1 MKRILIVEDEPDI
14 QELLRAY
21 LEDAGYQTAVAGDG
35 VAALALFGGQP
46 FDLVLLDLML
56 PKIDGFGVCELI
68 RQQSQVPILMLTA
81 LDGEESQ
88 LRGFGMD
95 IDDYVT
101 KPFSI
106 PVLLEKIRVILRRRG
121 NTGEDSRLRYR
132 DLTLDLDTRE
142 ALLDGQLLDLT
153 AREFE
158 LLHTF
163 LAAPGRV
170 FTREMLLAKLWGY
183 DFYGDERV
191 VDSHIKNL
199 RHKLG
204 RNYIETV
211 RGWGTVLRKRI
222 AESLTARIFL
232 ITAGILLSAGVITF
246 SFIAWASPSTYTAV
260 VNDDLTAQVD
270 ALAGK
275 LADTSPE
282 DCGALLDEFVL
293 ASGANAMLMGPDGQ
307 LVDTGARL
315 TVQAVYEAT
324 VVTTS
329 EPQSTVNYH
338 SREIREGDAVAVTL
352 SEQATIT
359 AEVTFAGRSESYT
372 LYVTPRVEAENLAV
386 RVLVQIAPWLLLV
399 LLVFSLLGAF
409 FYSRYITRPIV
420 RMSGIAG
427 RMAELDFHWV
437 CGEKRRDEIGKLGR
451 SLDRL
456 ACRLDAALTDL
467 ESANRAL
474 QGEVERERE
483 LDRQRMA
490 FFIAASHE
498 LKTPVTI
505 LKGQLSGMLE
515 GVGVYRDRDR
525 YLLRS
530 LQVTGRM
537 EALVREML
545 AISRMESGAAELKRA
560 PVELAALLER
570 QLALDAPLLEQRG
583 QRLVRALA
591 PGVTILGDASLLGKA
606 VGNLLSNAALHSP
619 EKAEI
624 RVWCGRLDGRPA
636 LRVENTGAQISKEAL
651 PHLFEA
657 FYRAEGSRNRA
668 SGGSGLGLYLVRAIL
683 DRHGAACT
691 LENTKDGVRAEV
703 IFPAEP
709 PALRG

>member
-1 MKRILIVEDEPDI
+1 M
-14 QELLRAY
+14 
-21 LEDAGYQTAVAGDG
+21 
-35 VAALALFGGQP
+35 
-46 FDLVLLDLML
+46 
-56 PKIDGFGVCELI
+56 
-68 RQQSQVPILMLTA
+68 
-81 LDGEESQ
+81 
-88 LRGFGMD
+88 
-95 IDDYVT
+95 
-101 KPFSI
+101 
-106 PVLLEKIRVILRRRG
+106 
-121 NTGEDSRLRYR
+121 
-132 DLTLDLDTRE
+132 
-142 ALLDGQLLDLT
+142 
-153 AREFE
+153 
-158 LLHTF
+158 
-163 LAAPGRV
+163 
-170 FTREMLLAKLWGY
+170 
-183 DFYGDERV
+183 
-191 VDSHIKNL
+191 
-199 RHKLG
+199 
-204 RNYIETV
+204 
-211 RGWGTVLRKRI
+211 LRKRI

-270 ALAGK
+270 ALVGK

-293 ASGANAMLMGPDGQ
+293 ASGANVMLMGPDGQ

-324 VVTTS
+324 VVTAS

-338 SREIREGDAVAVTL
+338 SQEIREGDAVAVTL

-372 LYVTPRVEAENLAV
+372 LCVTPRVEAENLAV

-437 CGEKRRDEIGKLGR
+437 CGERRRDEIGKLGR

-490 FFIAASHE
+490 FFNAASHE

-591 PGVTILGDASLLGKA
+591 PGVTVLGDASLLGKA

-636 LRVENTGAQISKEAL
+636 LRVENTEAQISKEAL

>member
-1 MKRILIVEDEPDI
+1 M
-14 QELLRAY
+14 
-21 LEDAGYQTAVAGDG
+21 
-35 VAALALFGGQP
+35 
-46 FDLVLLDLML
+46 
-56 PKIDGFGVCELI
+56 
-68 RQQSQVPILMLTA
+68 
-81 LDGEESQ
+81 
-88 LRGFGMD
+88 
-95 IDDYVT
+95 
-101 KPFSI
+101 
-106 PVLLEKIRVILRRRG
+106 
-121 NTGEDSRLRYR
+121 
-132 DLTLDLDTRE
+132 
-142 ALLDGQLLDLT
+142 
-153 AREFE
+153 
-158 LLHTF
+158 
-163 LAAPGRV
+163 
-170 FTREMLLAKLWGY
+170 
-183 DFYGDERV
+183 
-191 VDSHIKNL
+191 
-199 RHKLG
+199 
-204 RNYIETV
+204 
-211 RGWGTVLRKRI
+211 LRKRI

-338 SREIREGDAVAVTL
+338 SQEIRKGDAVAVTL

-437 CGEKRRDEIGKLGR
+437 CGERRRDEIGKLGR

-490 FFIAASHE
+490 FFNAASHE

-591 PGVTILGDASLLGKA
+591 PGVTVLGDASLLGKA

>member
-1 MKRILIVEDEPDI
+1 M
-14 QELLRAY
+14 
-21 LEDAGYQTAVAGDG
+21 
-35 VAALALFGGQP
+35 
-46 FDLVLLDLML
+46 
-56 PKIDGFGVCELI
+56 
-68 RQQSQVPILMLTA
+68 
-81 LDGEESQ
+81 
-88 LRGFGMD
+88 
-95 IDDYVT
+95 
-101 KPFSI
+101 
-106 PVLLEKIRVILRRRG
+106 
-121 NTGEDSRLRYR
+121 
-132 DLTLDLDTRE
+132 
-142 ALLDGQLLDLT
+142 
-153 AREFE
+153 
-158 LLHTF
+158 
-163 LAAPGRV
+163 
-170 FTREMLLAKLWGY
+170 
-183 DFYGDERV
+183 
-191 VDSHIKNL
+191 
-199 RHKLG
+199 
-204 RNYIETV
+204 
-211 RGWGTVLRKRI
+211 LRKRI

-293 ASGANAMLMGPDGQ
+293 TSGANAMLMGPDGQ

-324 VVTTS
+324 VVTAS

-359 AEVTFAGRSESYT
+359 AEVTFADRSESYT

-490 FFIAASHE
+490 FFNAASHE

-591 PGVTILGDASLLGKA
+591 PGVTVLGDASLLGKA

>member
-1 MKRILIVEDEPDI
+1 M
-14 QELLRAY
+14 
-21 LEDAGYQTAVAGDG
+21 
-35 VAALALFGGQP
+35 
-46 FDLVLLDLML
+46 
-56 PKIDGFGVCELI
+56 
-68 RQQSQVPILMLTA
+68 
-81 LDGEESQ
+81 
-88 LRGFGMD
+88 
-95 IDDYVT
+95 
-101 KPFSI
+101 
-106 PVLLEKIRVILRRRG
+106 
-121 NTGEDSRLRYR
+121 
-132 DLTLDLDTRE
+132 
-142 ALLDGQLLDLT
+142 
-153 AREFE
+153 
-158 LLHTF
+158 
-163 LAAPGRV
+163 
-170 FTREMLLAKLWGY
+170 
-183 DFYGDERV
+183 
-191 VDSHIKNL
+191 
-199 RHKLG
+199 
-204 RNYIETV
+204 
-211 RGWGTVLRKRI
+211 LRKRI

-293 ASGANAMLMGPDGQ
+293 ASGANVMLMGPDGQ

-315 TVQAVYEAT
+315 TVQAVYETT

-338 SREIREGDAVAVTL
+338 SQEIREGDAVAVTL

-372 LYVTPRVEAENLAV
+372 LCVTPRVEAENLAV

-437 CGEKRRDEIGKLGR
+437 CGERRRDEIGKLGR

-490 FFIAASHE
+490 FFNAASHE

-591 PGVTILGDASLLGKA
+591 PGVTVLGDASLLGKA

-636 LRVENTGAQISKEAL
+636 LWVENTGAQISKEAL

>member
-1 MKRILIVEDEPDI
+1 M
-14 QELLRAY
+14 
-21 LEDAGYQTAVAGDG
+21 
-35 VAALALFGGQP
+35 
-46 FDLVLLDLML
+46 
-56 PKIDGFGVCELI
+56 
-68 RQQSQVPILMLTA
+68 
-81 LDGEESQ
+81 
-88 LRGFGMD
+88 
-95 IDDYVT
+95 
-101 KPFSI
+101 
-106 PVLLEKIRVILRRRG
+106 
-121 NTGEDSRLRYR
+121 
-132 DLTLDLDTRE
+132 
-142 ALLDGQLLDLT
+142 
-153 AREFE
+153 
-158 LLHTF
+158 
-163 LAAPGRV
+163 
-170 FTREMLLAKLWGY
+170 
-183 DFYGDERV
+183 
-191 VDSHIKNL
+191 
-199 RHKLG
+199 
-204 RNYIETV
+204 
-211 RGWGTVLRKRI
+211 
-222 AESLTARIFL
+222 
-232 ITAGILLSAGVITF
+232 
-246 SFIAWASPSTYTAV
+246 
-260 VNDDLTAQVD
+260 
-270 ALAGK
+270 GK

-324 VVTTS
+324 VVTAS

-437 CGEKRRDEIGKLGR
+437 CGERRRDEIGKLGR

-490 FFIAASHE
+490 FFNAASHE

-591 PGVTILGDASLLGKA
+591 PGVTVLGDASLLGKA

-668 SGGSGLGLYLVRAIL
+668 SGGSGLGLYLVKMIL
-683 DRHGAACT
+683 ARHGAECT
-691 LENTKDGVRAEV
+691 IENTRDGVRAAVRFETDAV
-703 IFPAEP
+703 SGLTAGDMI
-709 PALRG
+709 G

>member
-1 MKRILIVEDEPDI
+1 M
-14 QELLRAY
+14 
-21 LEDAGYQTAVAGDG
+21 
-35 VAALALFGGQP
+35 
-46 FDLVLLDLML
+46 
-56 PKIDGFGVCELI
+56 
-68 RQQSQVPILMLTA
+68 
-81 LDGEESQ
+81 
-88 LRGFGMD
+88 
-95 IDDYVT
+95 
-101 KPFSI
+101 
-106 PVLLEKIRVILRRRG
+106 
-121 NTGEDSRLRYR
+121 
-132 DLTLDLDTRE
+132 
-142 ALLDGQLLDLT
+142 
-153 AREFE
+153 
-158 LLHTF
+158 
-163 LAAPGRV
+163 
-170 FTREMLLAKLWGY
+170 
-183 DFYGDERV
+183 
-191 VDSHIKNL
+191 
-199 RHKLG
+199 
-204 RNYIETV
+204 
-211 RGWGTVLRKRI
+211 LRKRI

-270 ALAGK
+270 ALVGK

-293 ASGANAMLMGPDGQ
+293 ASGANVMLMGPDGQ

-329 EPQSTVNYH
+329 QPQSTVNYH
-338 SREIREGDAVAVTL
+338 SQEIREGDAVAVTL

-399 LLVFSLLGAF
+399 LLAFSLLGAF

-437 CGEKRRDEIGKLGR
+437 CGERRRDEIGKLGR

-490 FFIAASHE
+490 FFNAASHE

-537 EALVREML
+537 EVLVREML

-591 PGVTILGDASLLGKA
+591 PGVTVLGDASLLGKA

>member
-1 MKRILIVEDEPDI
+1 M
-14 QELLRAY
+14 
-21 LEDAGYQTAVAGDG
+21 
-35 VAALALFGGQP
+35 
-46 FDLVLLDLML
+46 
-56 PKIDGFGVCELI
+56 
-68 RQQSQVPILMLTA
+68 
-81 LDGEESQ
+81 
-88 LRGFGMD
+88 
-95 IDDYVT
+95 
-101 KPFSI
+101 
-106 PVLLEKIRVILRRRG
+106 
-121 NTGEDSRLRYR
+121 
-132 DLTLDLDTRE
+132 
-142 ALLDGQLLDLT
+142 
-153 AREFE
+153 
-158 LLHTF
+158 
-163 LAAPGRV
+163 
-170 FTREMLLAKLWGY
+170 
-183 DFYGDERV
+183 
-191 VDSHIKNL
+191 
-199 RHKLG
+199 
-204 RNYIETV
+204 
-211 RGWGTVLRKRI
+211 LRKRI

-270 ALAGK
+270 ALVGK

-315 TVQAVYEAT
+315 TVQAVYETT
-324 VVTTS
+324 VVTAS

-338 SREIREGDAVAVTL
+338 SQEIREEDTVAVTL

-399 LLVFSLLGAF
+399 RRVCSLLGAF
-409 FYSRYITRPIV
+409 FYSRDIPRAIV

-427 RMAELDFHWV
+427 RLAELDFHWV
-437 CGEKRRDEIGKLGR
+437 CGERRRDEIGKLGR

-490 FFIAASHE
+490 FFNAASHE

-505 LKGQLSGMLE
+505 LNGQLSGMLE

-545 AISRMESGAAELKRA
+545 AVSRMESGAAELKRA

-591 PGVTILGDASLLGKA
+591 PGVIVLGDASLLGKA

-668 SGGSGLGLYLVRAIL
+668 SCGSGLGLYLVRAIL
-683 DRHGAACT
+683 DSHGAACT

>member
-1 MKRILIVEDEPDI
+1 M
-14 QELLRAY
+14 
-21 LEDAGYQTAVAGDG
+21 
-35 VAALALFGGQP
+35 
-46 FDLVLLDLML
+46 
-56 PKIDGFGVCELI
+56 
-68 RQQSQVPILMLTA
+68 
-81 LDGEESQ
+81 
-88 LRGFGMD
+88 
-95 IDDYVT
+95 
-101 KPFSI
+101 
-106 PVLLEKIRVILRRRG
+106 
-121 NTGEDSRLRYR
+121 
-132 DLTLDLDTRE
+132 
-142 ALLDGQLLDLT
+142 
-153 AREFE
+153 
-158 LLHTF
+158 
-163 LAAPGRV
+163 
-170 FTREMLLAKLWGY
+170 
-183 DFYGDERV
+183 
-191 VDSHIKNL
+191 
-199 RHKLG
+199 
-204 RNYIETV
+204 
-211 RGWGTVLRKRI
+211 LRKRI

-293 ASGANAMLMGPDGQ
+293 ASGANVMLMGPDGQ

-338 SREIREGDAVAVTL
+338 SQEIREGDAVAVTL

-490 FFIAASHE
+490 FFNAASHE

-591 PGVTILGDASLLGKA
+591 PGVTVLGDASLLGKA

>member
-1 MKRILIVEDEPDI
+1 M
-14 QELLRAY
+14 
-21 LEDAGYQTAVAGDG
+21 
-35 VAALALFGGQP
+35 
-46 FDLVLLDLML
+46 
-56 PKIDGFGVCELI
+56 
-68 RQQSQVPILMLTA
+68 
-81 LDGEESQ
+81 
-88 LRGFGMD
+88 
-95 IDDYVT
+95 
-101 KPFSI
+101 
-106 PVLLEKIRVILRRRG
+106 
-121 NTGEDSRLRYR
+121 
-132 DLTLDLDTRE
+132 
-142 ALLDGQLLDLT
+142 
-153 AREFE
+153 
-158 LLHTF
+158 
-163 LAAPGRV
+163 
-170 FTREMLLAKLWGY
+170 
-183 DFYGDERV
+183 
-191 VDSHIKNL
+191 
-199 RHKLG
+199 
-204 RNYIETV
+204 
-211 RGWGTVLRKRI
+211 LRKRI

-293 ASGANAMLMGPDGQ
+293 ASGASAMLMGPDGQ

-338 SREIREGDAVAVTL
+338 SREIREGGAVAVTL

-372 LYVTPRVEAENLAV
+372 LYVTPRVEGENLAV

-437 CGEKRRDEIGKLGR
+437 CGERRRDEIGKLGR

-490 FFIAASHE
+490 FFNAASHE

-591 PGVTILGDASLLGKA
+591 PGVTVLGDASLLGKA